1 MYAQGAQYVGE
12 LDETSPFEIAA
23 HACFEAHKRGE
34 LTDADL
40 ESLGLR
46 EDDHGGVW
54 IRVGR
59 AWGRG

>member
-1 MYAQGAQYVGE
+1 MHMNGAEHVGE
-12 LDETSPFEIAA
+12 LVDGSPFEATARAA
-23 HACFEAHKRGE
+23 FDEHKRGE

-46 EDDHGGVW
+46 EDADGNVW
-54 IRVGR
+54 IKVAQ